1 MCHSCCKAPH
11 FEEGQI
17 VILLHIR
24 FCSFIQYSF
33 YIYQVRG
40 NKTLTIPGVSTDKSI
55 YDSPASMHD
64 VCVGGKARSLGTT
77 QDGDAL

>member
-1 MCHSCCKAPH
+1 MCHSCKAPH

-17 VILLHIR
+17 VILLPIC
-24 FCSFIQYSF
+24 FCSLIQYSF

-40 NKTLTIPGVSTDKSI
+40 NRALTIPGVSIDKSI
-55 YDSPASMHD
+55 YDSPARMHD